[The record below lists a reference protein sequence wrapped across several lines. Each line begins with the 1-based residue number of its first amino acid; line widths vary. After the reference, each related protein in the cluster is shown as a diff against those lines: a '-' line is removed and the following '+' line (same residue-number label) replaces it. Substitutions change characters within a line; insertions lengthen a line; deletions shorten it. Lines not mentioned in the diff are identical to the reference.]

1 MVLNKKIFL
10 NSSSINKD
18 DFIKICLSPDN
29 KLIPDLQDKLP
40 GKSIWLPANKTLIV
54 DILRKED
61 LKTYFGVS
69 KIFSTDLVSIIEM
82 ILRKKI
88 MSSISMTKKSGVLV
102 IGLDAIKTQLIQ
114 NRHCL
119 IIVAMGA
126 KSLANKSYFA
136 SENVSI
142 FESLIEQKDLE
153 KSTGKINVKYVGVF
167 SKNFKKTIQVDLNKL
182 KGFIDNH

>member
-29 KLIPDLQDKLP
+29 KLIPDLRDNLP
-40 GKSIWLPANKTLIV
+40 GKSVWLPANKTLIV

-69 KIFSTDLVSIIEM
+69 KIFSPDLVSIIEM
-82 ILRKKI
+82 ILRKRI
-88 MSSISMTKKSGVLV
+88 LSSISMTKKTGALA

-114 NRHCL
+114 KRHCL
-119 IIVAMGA
+119 IIVAKGA
-126 KSLANKSYFA
+126 KSLAGKSFFVSNPSG
-136 SENVSI
+136 SE
-142 FESLIEQKDLE
+142 
-153 KSTGKINVKYVGVF
+153 
-167 SKNFKKTIQVDLNKL
+167 
-182 KGFIDNH
+182 

>member
-10 NSSSINKD
+10 NSSSNNKD
-18 DFIKICLSPDN
+18 NCIKICLSPDN
-29 KLIPDLQDKLP
+29 KLIPDLCEKLP
-40 GKSIWLPANKTLIV
+40 GKSVWLPADKGLIV
-54 DILRKED
+54 DILKKED

-69 KIFSTDLVSIIEM
+69 KIFSPDLVPIIEM
-82 ILRKKI
+82 VLKKKI
-88 MSSISMTKKSGVLV
+88 MSSISMTKKSGVLA
-102 IGLDAIKTQLIQ
+102 IGLDAIKTQIVQ
-114 NRHCL
+114 KKHCL

-126 KSLANKSYFA
+126 KSLANKSFFA

-142 FESLIEQKDLE
+142 FESLLEQKDLE

>member
-1 MVLNKKIFL
+1 MNKKIFL

-18 DFIKICLSPDN
+18 NFIKICLSPDS
-29 KLIPDLQDKLP
+29 KLIPDLCDKLP
-40 GKSIWLPANKTLIV
+40 GKSVWLPANKALIV
-54 DILRKED
+54 DILQKDE

-69 KIFSTDLVSIIEM
+69 KIFSPDLVYLIEM
-82 ILRKKI
+82 NLRKKI
-88 MSSISMTKKSGVLV
+88 LSTISMTKKSGVLT

-126 KSLANKSYFA
+126 KSLANKSFFA

-142 FESLIEQKDLE
+142 FESLLEQEDLE

-182 KGFIDNH
+182 KGVIDNH

>member
-29 KLIPDLQDKLP
+29 KLIPDLCEKLP
-40 GKSIWLPANKTLIV
+40 GKSVWLPADKSLIV
-54 DILRKED
+54 DILKKED

-69 KIFSTDLVSIIEM
+69 KIFSPDLVSIIE
-82 ILRKKI
+82 IVLRKKI
-88 MSSISMTKKSGVLV
+88 MSSISMTKKSGVLA
-102 IGLDAIKTQLIQ
+102 IGLDAIKAQLIQ

-142 FESLIEQKDLE
+142 FESLLEQKDLE